1 MKLGIVI
8 YSEDTEVVFNA
19 FRLGNFSLQKGDAV
33 KVFLLAKGVE
43 SENLSSDKFNI
54 SEQMHDFIDAGGE
67 IKACGT
73 CLKLRH
79 QDESD
84 LCPLSTMQDLY
95 DIIEESDK
103 VVSF

>member
-19 FRLGNFSLQKGDAV
+19 FRFGNFSLQQGDNV
-33 KVFLLAKGVE
+33 KAFLLAKGVE
-43 SENLSSDKFNI
+43 CESLSTEKFNI
-54 SEQMHDFIDAGGE
+54 SEQMHSFIDAGGD

-79 QDESD
+79 QEASD
-84 LCPLSTMQDLY
+84 ICPLSTMQDLY
-95 DIIEESDK
+95 DIVQESDR
-103 VVSF
+103 VISF